1 MWDNGCSHNSLT
13 HNALTNYMKT
23 LKYLIIA
30 LIIFVAGFLLG
41 QSLPSTSPI
50 FNQAENTAIEQP
62 SSILTSFQFQTDQI
76 SFYPYD
82 WRQDLSVLEA
92 TKEVAL
98 ANGLSFDSKDYGE
111 MGVLITKIG
120 AKENGQDNNYW
131 QFWVN
136 KEQPQVAADKYLLQ
150 PKDILE
156 WKFTQSEF

>member
-1 MWDNGCSHNSLT
+1 
-13 HNALTNYMKT
+13 MKT

-30 LIIFVAGFLLG
+30 FIIFVAGFLLG
-41 QSLPSTSPI
+41 QSVPTSSPI
-50 FNQAENTAIEQP
+50 FNRNEDVVVKQQDE
-62 SSILTSFQFQTDQI
+62 ILTSFQFQSDQV

-98 ANGLSFDSKDYGE
+98 ANDLTFDSKDYGA

-120 AKENGQDNNYW
+120 DKENGQDNNYW

-136 KEQPQVAADKYLLQ
+136 KEQPQIAADKYLLQ